1 MRQEVNLYLAEYPAK
16 QRKKISKKLA
26 LLVALVMLVVT
37 GGGSFTYWK
46 LQQLKSELVVEL
58 NSTEMAKSAMDKLQK
73 AINKSASDDT
83 LKVKLIEL
91 KDELSHKE
99 SIRTQLKEI
108 LLIGGKGFSEQF
120 IALARQ
126 DIRGLWIT
134 EVELYRGEDKLVI
147 HGETQKPELIMV
159 FLKRLNIEPAFRGT
173 KFSDFKV
180 DPVDQFG
187 MEEQVVSFAISTQ
200 AFVEESALDKFLNAN
215 TQKLLKNE

>member
-1 MRQEVNLYLAEYPAK
+1 MRQEVNLYLAEYPVR

-26 LLVALVMLVVT
+26 LFVAFVMLVVT
-37 GGGSFTYWK
+37 GGGSFSYWK
-46 LQQLKSELVVEL
+46 LQQLKNELVVEL
-58 NSTEMAKSAMDKLQK
+58 NSTEMAKTAMDKLQK
-73 AINKSASDDT
+73 VINKSASDDT
-83 LKVKLIEL
+83 FKVKLIEL

-108 LLIGGKGFSEQF
+108 LAVGGNGFSEQF

-134 EVELYRGEDKLVI
+134 EVELYRSEKKLVI

-159 FLKRLNIEPAFRGT
+159 FLKRLNVESAFRGT

-180 DPVDQFG
+180 DPADQFG
-187 MEEQVVSFAISTQ
+187 MEGPLVSFAISTQ
-200 AFVEESALDKFLNAN
+200 EFIEESTLDKFLNAN